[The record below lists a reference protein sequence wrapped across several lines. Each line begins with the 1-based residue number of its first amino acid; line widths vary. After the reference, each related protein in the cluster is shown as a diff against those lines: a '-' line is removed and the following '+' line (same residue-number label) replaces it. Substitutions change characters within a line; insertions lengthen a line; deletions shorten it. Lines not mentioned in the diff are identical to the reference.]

1 MGRRLRRTKDEMHFE
16 IRGTPAEVAVV
27 ADRLRVWPLHPPG
40 TQVPPR
46 MPETEVDVA
55 AVPIVR
61 EGATGQAVRNLQG
74 LLNAH
79 DVEVDIDGDFGPRT
93 VAAVK
98 AKQAAWGIDVDGIVG
113 LATWTALTRG

>member
-1 MGRRLRRTKDEMHFE
+1 MHFE
-16 IRGTPAEVAVV
+16 IRGTPRAVAAV
-27 ADRLRVWPLHPPG
+27 ADRLRVSPLDTPD
-40 TQVPPR
+40 TQE
-46 MPETEVDVA
+46 ETEVNVA

-61 EGATGQAVRNLQG
+61 EGAAGQAVRNLQG

-79 DVEVDIDGDFGPRT
+79 GVEVVIDGDFGPRT
-93 VAAVK
+93 LAAVK